1 MKRVCWG
8 LGSILLLSGVALL
21 SPAVGWASGVSQA
34 REVAPPPGDR
44 GELLFELPVGPAMG
58 QGAMPRAPSAGASR
72 PVGALKPQGL
82 ERKVGVS
89 PVRPSGAAS
98 APARE
103 TPKAAVVSRSIA
115 RDERSRTAAKSVV
128 SGERPAR
135 SRVGEAKAKE
145 TQATGAAGQALGA
158 ALGHRSRQADVTK
171 PVNQRGVRSPS
182 KPDGLT
188 SQPQTRAKKLERS
201 PAKVSAKPTVKT
213 AAKLTTK
220 PTAKPTPK
228 SRQSSS
234 RMPKAAAR
242 EGRAS
247 EKGPAKRNIQP
258 TPSPSTRSGPGTQ
271 KEARQP
277 GRAAPRSSARSAHSA
292 RASKGPS
299 RKIPSAE
306 PTARARS
313 LKPPARS
320 VSAAPDAPRRA
331 TPDRRV
337 PRETHPRAAPKPPEQ
352 KGAKKAVRQPSR

>member
-128 SGERPAR
+128 RGERPAR

-145 TQATGAAGQALGA
+145 TQATGAGQALGA

-220 PTAKPTPK
+220 PTPK

-258 TPSPSTRSGPGTQ
+258 TSSPSTRSGPGTQ

-299 RKIPSAE
+299 RKTPSAE

-313 LKPPARS
+313 LKPPAHS

-337 PRETHPRAAPKPPEQ
+337 PRETHPRSAPKPPEQ

>member
-145 TQATGAAGQALGA
+145 TQATGAGQALGA
-158 ALGHRSRQADVTK
+158 ALGHRSRQADVTQ

-228 SRQSSS
+228 SRQLSS
-234 RMPKAAAR
+234 RTPKAAAR

-277 GRAAPRSSARSAHSA
+277 GRAAPRSSARSVHSA

-299 RKIPSAE
+299 RKTPSVE

-320 VSAAPDAPRRA
+320 VSAASDAPRRA

-337 PRETHPRAAPKPPEQ
+337 PRETHPRSAPKPPEQ